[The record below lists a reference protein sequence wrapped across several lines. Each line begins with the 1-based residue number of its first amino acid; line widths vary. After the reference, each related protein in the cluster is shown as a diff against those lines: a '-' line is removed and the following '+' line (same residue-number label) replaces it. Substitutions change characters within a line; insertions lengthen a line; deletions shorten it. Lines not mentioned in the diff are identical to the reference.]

1 MNALER
7 EELDGWNVK
16 TKHPEVY
23 EAWKQAV
30 AAGET
35 TAGLL
40 LWAVTKMPGTV
51 SS

>member
-1 MNALER
+1 MNALE
-7 EELDGWNVK
+7 EAEVDGWNVK

-30 AAGET
+30 AAEET

-40 LWAVTKMPGTV
+40 IWAITKMPGV
-51 SS
+51 IS